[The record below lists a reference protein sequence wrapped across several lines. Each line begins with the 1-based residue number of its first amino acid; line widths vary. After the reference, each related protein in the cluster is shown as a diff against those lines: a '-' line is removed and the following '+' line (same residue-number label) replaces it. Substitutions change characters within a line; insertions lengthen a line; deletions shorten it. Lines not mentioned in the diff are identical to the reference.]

1 MIFCSR
7 FKHCNSNIK
16 GGEIMWGKILAGVVV
31 GVGAVAAAPFTGGG
45 SLLAGATAMSSLA
58 GAGTIAAAAGAAAV
72 GATAGAVMADTEE
85 DKKKAIRNEGKA
97 EGMAV
102 VRQEIEA
109 LETKLSRALEQLK
122 SNDGLFNAIIA
133 LEAVG
138 VACAACD
145 DDFSDAEKEEIGEFV
160 QGMLAQ
166 NIPENVK
173 IKIQDVYD
181 NPPTVKEAFEL
192 AENSGLEMSMFEDL
206 IQFVMEIDGI
216 KPEEKVFVRAWSQL
230 KAA

>member
-1 MIFCSR
+1 
-7 FKHCNSNIK
+7 
-16 GGEIMWGKILAGVVV
+16 MWGKILAGVAV

-72 GATAGAVMADTEE
+72 GATAGAVMADSEK
-85 DKKKAIRNEGKA
+85 DKKNAIREEGKA

-102 VRQEIEA
+102 ARQEVTA
-109 LETKLSRALEQLK
+109 LEDKLSSALKQLK
-122 SNDGLFNAIIA
+122 SHDGLFNAIIA

-145 DDFSDAEKEEIGEFV
+145 DDFSEAEKEEIGEFV
-160 QGMLAQ
+160 SGMLAQ
-166 NIPENVK
+166 NIPEAVK
-173 IKIQDVYD
+173 AKVQDVYD
-181 NPPTVKEAFEL
+181 NPPTVKEAYKL
-192 AENSGLEMSMFEDL
+192 AEESGLEMAMFEDL

-216 KPEEKVFVRAWSQL
+216 TPEEKVFVRAWDQL

>member
-1 MIFCSR
+1 
-7 FKHCNSNIK
+7 
-16 GGEIMWGKILAGVVV
+16 MWGKILAGVVV